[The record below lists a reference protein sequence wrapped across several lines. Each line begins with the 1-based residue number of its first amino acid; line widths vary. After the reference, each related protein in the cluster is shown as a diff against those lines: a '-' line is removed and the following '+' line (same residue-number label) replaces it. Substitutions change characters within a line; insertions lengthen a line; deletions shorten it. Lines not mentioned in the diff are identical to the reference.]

1 MTPLLMEK
9 VAMIGI
15 DLASDVLMDLYLRK
29 KGAGVETISVDE
41 ILTEAQKWKALN
53 ESEMK
58 KVKDRMAAVNKK
70 EVESP

>member
-15 DLASDVLMDLYLRK
+15 DIASDVLMDFYLSK
-29 KGAGVETISVDE
+29 KGAGVKTISVDE

-58 KVKDRMAAVNKK
+58 KVKDRLDAR
-70 EVESP
+70 